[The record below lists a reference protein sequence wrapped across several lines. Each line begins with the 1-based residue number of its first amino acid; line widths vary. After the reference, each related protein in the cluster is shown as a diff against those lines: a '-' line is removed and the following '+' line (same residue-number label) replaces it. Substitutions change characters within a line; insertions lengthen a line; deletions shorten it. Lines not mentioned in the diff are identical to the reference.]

1 MKYGFQRVESQCGSE
16 SISVRSCSGAY
27 ERHELV
33 NVVVQRGFGRDD
45 RRIGE
50 IDQFLRNFHL
60 VVDPVDVHPVLFD
73 EQAAERVAGEQ
84 VDSRSDIFR
93 TDAVLVDHAAVV
105 VTVLAVQHDVTVEC
119 ESAEV
124 VQVGVVTPGGDEQFD
139 SPGAQSFQRLYRRR
153 GNPVGFETYQ
163 RAVDVEKYRFNHG
176 RCVFAGRMPV
186 FIWCGKDKEI
196 NFAAGF
202 CRFTVADRLRNHAEN
217 ELSYPYRPL
226 PSCRGQR

>member
-1 MKYGFQRVESQCGSE
+1 MRERIHQRAFLF
-16 SISVRSCSGAY
+16 GAY

-50 IDQFLRNFHL
+50 IDQFLRNFHF

-105 VTVLAVQHDVTVEC
+105 VTVLAVQRDVTVEY

-124 VQVGVVTPGGDEQFD
+124 VQVGVVTSGGDE
-139 SPGAQSFQRLYRRR
+139 
-153 GNPVGFETYQ
+153 
-163 RAVDVEKYRFNHG
+163 
-176 RCVFAGRMPV
+176 
-186 FIWCGKDKEI
+186 
-196 NFAAGF
+196 
-202 CRFTVADRLRNHAEN
+202 
-217 ELSYPYRPL
+217 
-226 PSCRGQR
+226 